1 MTYVL
6 KFTHLEQTLFVHS
19 HQLFYSLQRCL
30 KPLLWRKERNI
41 TLWNA
46 TQFGNL
52 QTDFRLED
60 KKKLEMLD
68 VLTSV
73 VFSHFHIVSMLLS
86 VLKINLAPFF
96 QEEALNDNVRRNYIL
111 IKFYRYFH
119 TFPYKLKVKQKQ
131 LQKFNIH

>member
-1 MTYVL
+1 MLPCY
-6 KFTHLEQTLFVHS
+6 
-19 HQLFYSLQRCL
+19 
-30 KPLLWRKERNI
+30 
-41 TLWNA
+41 
-46 TQFGNL
+46 L

-96 QEEALNDNVRRNYIL
+96 QEEALNDNVRRNFIL

-131 LQKFNIH
+131 LQEFNIH